1 MARFSFPSPGPR
13 GNDDSWFRVGT
24 VEITTTL
31 LIIGMAVTSMFV
43 WALAPNALTSLALVP
58 SEVRKGEL
66 WRIVTW
72 PLYNRP
78 DLWAVIALA
87 FFYFFGRELE
97 RIMGRVRFLWYCLL
111 LTVVPGLFAT
121 ALGINA
127 WGMRYIQLAC
137 FLGYVVLYPQARS
150 FFNIPLWVLGAV
162 FLGIEVLQL
171 VGFRDYRGL
180 LFLTVV
186 CGTALL
192 SLSAFGL
199 TGHISWLPSRSPSRS
214 PRPPRSPRAPRA
226 RRAKLKAVP
235 NPAADVSRPAT
246 RPPGDALRQAEI
258 DVLLDKIAAHGIE
271 SLTAEEKRRLDEASR
286 RLRDDNR

>member
-13 GNDDSWFRVGT
+13 GSDDSWFRVGT
-24 VEITTTL
+24 VEVTTTL

-43 WALAPNALTSLALVP
+43 WALAPNALASLALIP
-58 SEVRKGEL
+58 SEVRQGEL
-66 WRIVTW
+66 WRIITW
-72 PLYNRP
+72 PLYNQP

-87 FFYFFGRELE
+87 FFFFFGRELE

-111 LTVVPGLFAT
+111 LTVVPGLFAA
-121 ALGINA
+121 ALGIEA

-150 FFNIPLWVLGAV
+150 FFNLPLWVLGAV

-180 LFLTVV
+180 LFLAVV
-186 CGTALL
+186 CGTALF
-192 SLSAFGL
+192 SLAAFGL
-199 TGHISWLPSRSPSRS
+199 TAHISWLPSRSPT
-214 PRPPRSPRAPRA
+214 PRKPKAPR
-226 RRAKLKAVP
+226 RRRSKLKAVP
-235 NPAADVSRPAT
+235 NPPADVYRPAPT
-246 RPPGDALRQAEI
+246 RPGDALHQAEI

-271 SLTAEEKRRLDEASR
+271 SLTPEEKRRLDEASR
-286 RLRDDNR
+286 RLRDDKH